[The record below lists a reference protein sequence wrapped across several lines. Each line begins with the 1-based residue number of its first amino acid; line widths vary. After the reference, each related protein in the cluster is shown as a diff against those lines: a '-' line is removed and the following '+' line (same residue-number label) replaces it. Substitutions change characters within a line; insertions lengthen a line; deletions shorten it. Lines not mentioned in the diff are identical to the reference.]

1 MSKDFEKEKKI
12 EDISAKDKIS
22 ILKKEIIK
30 SLSNDYDITQK
41 TAEELTKLKFET
53 SKNKI
58 NDLKKYLENNK
69 EIIDKDK
76 NKILSL
82 TQQELEKLY
91 NSVKWAEKLISNED
105 LEKIEFVYLEKNDEL
120 SKKIFPKLFEKA
132 INPIDYKDQIIWLW
146 LWSIDS
152 IYTTSKLVYDVG
164 KWIVKT
170 PKHIYLILSNTWTYK
185 NIERKIFLLYLFI
198 SFTILVYIL
207 FEIL

>member
-12 EDISAKDKIS
+12 DDLPTKDKIS

-30 SLSNDYDITQK
+30 SLSNDYEITQK

-58 NDLKKYLENNK
+58 DNLKNYLENNK
-69 EIIDKDK
+69 EIIDKDR

-82 TQQELEKLY
+82 TEQELDKLY
-91 NSVKWAEKLISNED
+91 NSIKWAEKLIDNED
-105 LEKIEFVYLEKNDEL
+105 IEKIEFFYLEKNDEL
-120 SKKIFPKLFEKA
+120 SRKIFPKLFEKA
-132 INPIDYKDQIIWLW
+132 INPVDYKDQIIWLW

-152 IYTTSKLVYDVG
+152 VYTTSKLIYDIW
-164 KWIVKT
+164 KWVIKT